1 MCKKKEQDFQLR
13 KIFKW
18 SIERGEYEMKKGKF
32 IFYKTKDRIKV
43 IDTQT
48 GEKLHMEFIN
58 GKIVGVRGELK
69 ESNIS
74 YLRNVHHIDEEI
86 LQNLERILAK
96 KKEDKKSYFKNGVY
110 MTVDKHI
117 DTISKYIINGR
128 YLQAAQY
135 IESLPIDVGVKYL
148 SILDTDMKDN
158 ILKYLSKKDK
168 YEFLLNQVLK
178 KQKLSSVLM
187 DLNETEENKRN
198 ALRELE
204 EMEPDNLLVAINKFD
219 LDELRRI
226 KEIVDKETEQHIKI
240 EGNNRRNNLDIDKIV
255 NLSKEDLRKTL
266 ESLPQE
272 IIDKINDNISN
283 GERED

>member
-1 MCKKKEQDFQLR
+1 MCIR
-13 KIFKW
+13 
-18 SIERGEYEMKKGKF
+18 
-32 IFYKTKDRIKV
+32 DR
-43 IDTQT
+43 
-48 GEKLHMEFIN
+48 
-58 GKIVGVRGELK
+58 
-69 ESNIS
+69 
-74 YLRNVHHIDEEI
+74 
-86 LQNLERILAK
+86 
-96 KKEDKKSYFKNGVY
+96 
-110 MTVDKHI
+110 
-117 DTISKYIINGR
+117 
-128 YLQAAQY
+128 
-135 IESLPIDVGVKYL
+135 
-148 SILDTDMKDN
+148 DN
-158 ILKYLSKKDK
+158 ILKYISKKDK